1 MRRSPILRRFN
12 TCPRWVSSCCR
23 GRVRS
28 RQSDWYRFAGCPRPT
43 VDDDSSTG
51 RVGQGAYCG
60 GSGRRRE
67 GSAGVRN
74 ANPRHCD
81 DPGRATWAIARR
93 GVEVDLHRHTGI
105 LLRVNVEGR
114 IPQIEPLLMHL
125 DQLGF
130 RLSAKTHAAVLRQTV
145 NDSYR
150 ATVLGRPQNSM
161 DHGRVTYYPPAIP
174 LGGRLR
180 GRRTISAHQPP
191 YLKSNRIAC
200 PTSKSF
206 AR

>member
-74 ANPRHCD
+74 TNPRHRD

-93 GVEVDLHRHTGI
+93 GVEFDLHRHTGI

-130 RLSAKTHAAVLRQTV
+130 QLSAKTHAAVLRQAV

-150 ATVLGRPQNSM
+150 ATVLGRP
-161 DHGRVTYYPPAIP
+161 
-174 LGGRLR
+174 RLLWITVASR
-180 GRRTISAHQPP
+180 ITLQPFRLAVGFVAVERFLRTSRQPP
-191 YLKSNRIAC
+191 WLVG
-200 PTSKSF
+200 PLLEGTD
-206 AR
+206 